1 MIEYGYINENGSLVS
16 KFLEEYSEKFKNEE
30 TGEIETRIV
39 SIQEQQTELS
49 ALGWKHVELVDDTK
63 LQCPEYYSVRIV
75 PYDAGDKISY
85 KYEQR
90 FNAKLVR
97 NKIDELK
104 ASLTSNDSVIGDYRI
119 TKCYEASLIGLD
131 MPYDIENL
139 HQQRQSVRDEINKLE
154 ALNSFKNIILCI
166 KWCICTPN
174 KLYLQLLINNLIK
187 YGLGSIICVYNSF
200 RYGLVCV

>member
-49 ALGWKHVELVDDTK
+49 ALGWKHVELVDDDTK

-154 ALNSFKNIILCI
+154 ALIASKI
-166 KWCICTPN
+166 
-174 KLYLQLLINNLIK
+174 
-187 YGLGSIICVYNSF
+187 
-200 RYGLVCV
+200 

>member
-30 TGEIETRIV
+30 TGEIYTDTLETLQLEFEDKAEGVALYIK
-39 SIQEQQTELS
+39 ELN
-49 ALGWKHVELVDDTK
+49 AEVAAIK
-63 LQCPEYYSVRIV
+63 CPEYYSVRIV

-154 ALNSFKNIILCI
+154 ALIASKI
-166 KWCICTPN
+166 
-174 KLYLQLLINNLIK
+174 
-187 YGLGSIICVYNSF
+187 
-200 RYGLVCV
+200 

>member
-1 MIEYGYINENGSLVS
+1 MVEYGYIDENGSLVS
-16 KFLEEYSEKFKNEE
+16 KFLEEYNENYKNEE
-30 TGEIETRIV
+30 TGEIEA
-39 SIQEQQTELS
+39 ELS

-139 HQQRQSVRDEINKLE
+139 HQQRQSGRDEINKLE
-154 ALNSFKNIILCI
+154 ALIASKI
-166 KWCICTPN
+166 
-174 KLYLQLLINNLIK
+174 
-187 YGLGSIICVYNSF
+187 
-200 RYGLVCV
+200 

>member
-1 MIEYGYINENGSLVS
+1 MVEYGYIDESGYLTS
-16 KFLEEYSEKFKNEE
+16 KILEEYTEKFRDDD
-30 TGEIETRIV
+30 GEIQERIISV
-39 SIQEQQTELS
+39 EEQANILS
-49 ALGWKHVELVDDTK
+49 GLGWKQVELVDDTK
-63 LQCPEYYSVRIV
+63 LDCPLYYSVHIA

-154 ALNSFKNIILCI
+154 ALIASKI
-166 KWCICTPN
+166 
-174 KLYLQLLINNLIK
+174 
-187 YGLGSIICVYNSF
+187 
-200 RYGLVCV
+200 

>member
-1 MIEYGYINENGSLVS
+1 M
-16 KFLEEYSEKFKNEE
+16 
-30 TGEIETRIV
+30 
-39 SIQEQQTELS
+39 S

-131 MPYDIENL
+131 MPYDIEKL

-154 ALNSFKNIILCI
+154 ALIASKI
-166 KWCICTPN
+166 
-174 KLYLQLLINNLIK
+174 
-187 YGLGSIICVYNSF
+187 
-200 RYGLVCV
+200 

>member
-1 MIEYGYINENGSLVS
+1 MVEYGYIDEGGYLTS
-16 KFLEEYSEKFKNEE
+16 KILEEYTEKFRDDD
-30 TGEIETRIV
+30 GEIQERIISV
-39 SIQEQQTELS
+39 EEQANILS
-49 ALGWKHVELVDDTK
+49 GLGWKPVELVDDTK
-63 LQCPEYYSVRIV
+63 LNCPLYYSVHIA

-85 KYEQR
+85 KYEHR

-154 ALNSFKNIILCI
+154 ALIASKI
-166 KWCICTPN
+166 
-174 KLYLQLLINNLIK
+174 
-187 YGLGSIICVYNSF
+187 
-200 RYGLVCV
+200 

>member
-75 PYDAGDKISY
+75 PYDARDKISY

-154 ALNSFKNIILCI
+154 ALIASKI
-166 KWCICTPN
+166 
-174 KLYLQLLINNLIK
+174 
-187 YGLGSIICVYNSF
+187 
-200 RYGLVCV
+200 

>member
-1 MIEYGYINENGSLVS
+1 MVEYGYIDENGYLTS
-16 KFLEEYSEKFKNEE
+16 KMLEEYTERFRDDD
-30 TGEIETRIV
+30 GEIQERVI
-39 SIQEQQTELS
+39 SIEEQANILS
-49 ALGWKHVELVDDTK
+49 GLGWKPVELVDDTK

-75 PYDAGDKISY
+75 PYDVGNKISY

-131 MPYDIENL
+131 MPYDIADL
-139 HQQRQSVRDEINKLE
+139 HLKRQSVRDEINKLE
-154 ALNSFKNIILCI
+154 ALIASKI
-166 KWCICTPN
+166 
-174 KLYLQLLINNLIK
+174 
-187 YGLGSIICVYNSF
+187 
-200 RYGLVCV
+200 

>member
-1 MIEYGYINENGSLVS
+1 MSLPKEYTER
-16 KFLEEYSEKFKNEE
+16 FRDDD
-30 TGEIETRIV
+30 GEIQERVI
-39 SIQEQQTELS
+39 SIEEQANILS
-49 ALGWKHVELVDDTK
+49 GLGWKPVELVDDTK

-75 PYDAGDKISY
+75 PYDVGNKISY

-131 MPYDIENL
+131 MPYDIADL
-139 HQQRQSVRDEINKLE
+139 HLKRQSVRDEINKLE
-154 ALNSFKNIILCI
+154 ALIASKI
-166 KWCICTPN
+166 
-174 KLYLQLLINNLIK
+174 
-187 YGLGSIICVYNSF
+187 
-200 RYGLVCV
+200 

>member
-119 TKCYEASLIGLD
+119 TKCYEASLIGLYMFAVD
-131 MPYDIENL
+131 GEFGAEVYSGATSQDQAMEVFRPALLMSRATPRFWNACPD
-139 HQQRQSVRDEINKLE
+139 QSRSQGPGSLR
-154 ALNSFKNIILCI
+154 SS
-166 KWCICTPN
+166 
-174 KLYLQLLINNLIK
+174 QLLARTVH
-187 YGLGSIICVYNSF
+187 G
-200 RYGLVCV
+200 

>member
-1 MIEYGYINENGSLVS
+1 M
-16 KFLEEYSEKFKNEE
+16 
-30 TGEIETRIV
+30 
-39 SIQEQQTELS
+39 S

-154 ALNSFKNIILCI
+154 ALIASKI
-166 KWCICTPN
+166 
-174 KLYLQLLINNLIK
+174 
-187 YGLGSIICVYNSF
+187 
-200 RYGLVCV
+200 

>member
-1 MIEYGYINENGSLVS
+1 MVEYGYIDENGYLTS
-16 KFLEEYSEKFKNEE
+16 KMLEEYTERFRDDD
-30 TGEIETRIV
+30 GEIQERVI
-39 SIQEQQTELS
+39 SIEEQANILS
-49 ALGWKHVELVDDTK
+49 GLGWKPVELVDDTK

-75 PYDAGDKISY
+75 PYDVGNKISY

-131 MPYDIENL
+131 MPYDIADL
-139 HQQRQSVRDEINKLE
+139 HLKRQSVRDEINKLE
-154 ALNSFKNIILCI
+154 AIIAS
-166 KWCICTPN
+166 N
-174 KLYLQLLINNLIK
+174 
-187 YGLGSIICVYNSF
+187 V
-200 RYGLVCV
+200 

>member
-1 MIEYGYINENGSLVS
+1 MVEYGYIDENGYLTS
-16 KFLEEYSEKFKNEE
+16 KMLEEYTERFRDDD
-30 TGEIETRIV
+30 GEIQERVI
-39 SIQEQQTELS
+39 SIEEQANILS
-49 ALGWKHVELVDDTK
+49 GLGWKPVELVDDTK

-154 ALNSFKNIILCI
+154 ALIASKI
-166 KWCICTPN
+166 
-174 KLYLQLLINNLIK
+174 
-187 YGLGSIICVYNSF
+187 
-200 RYGLVCV
+200 

>member
-1 MIEYGYINENGSLVS
+1 MVEYGYIDENGYLTS
-16 KFLEEYSEKFKNEE
+16 KMLEEYTERFRDDD
-30 TGEIETRIV
+30 GEIQERVI
-39 SIQEQQTELS
+39 SIEEQANILS
-49 ALGWKHVELVDDTK
+49 GLGWKPVELVDDTK

-131 MPYDIENL
+131 MPYDIADL
-139 HQQRQSVRDEINKLE
+139 HLKRQSVRDEINKLE
-154 ALNSFKNIILCI
+154 ALIASKI
-166 KWCICTPN
+166 
-174 KLYLQLLINNLIK
+174 
-187 YGLGSIICVYNSF
+187 
-200 RYGLVCV
+200 

>member
-131 MPYDIENL
+131 MPY
-139 HQQRQSVRDEINKLE
+139 V
-154 ALNSFKNIILCI
+154 
-166 KWCICTPN
+166 
-174 KLYLQLLINNLIK
+174 
-187 YGLGSIICVYNSF
+187 
-200 RYGLVCV
+200 

>member
-1 MIEYGYINENGSLVS
+1 MVEYGYIDENGYLTS
-16 KFLEEYSEKFKNEE
+16 KMLEEYTERFRDDD
-30 TGEIETRIV
+30 GEIQERVI
-39 SIQEQQTELS
+39 SIEEQANILS
-49 ALGWKHVELVDDTK
+49 GLGWKPVELVDDTK

-154 ALNSFKNIILCI
+154 V
-166 KWCICTPN
+166 
-174 KLYLQLLINNLIK
+174 LIASKI
-187 YGLGSIICVYNSF
+187 
-200 RYGLVCV
+200 

>member
-1 MIEYGYINENGSLVS
+1 MVEYGYIDENGYLTS
-16 KFLEEYSEKFKNEE
+16 KMLEEYTERFRDDD
-30 TGEIETRIV
+30 GEIQERVI
-39 SIQEQQTELS
+39 SIEEQANILS
-49 ALGWKHVELVDDTK
+49 GLGWKPVELVDDTK

-75 PYDAGDKISY
+75 PYDVGNKISY

-131 MPYDIENL
+131 MPYDIADL
-139 HQQRQSVRDEINKLE
+139 YLKRQSVRDEINKLE
-154 ALNSFKNIILCI
+154 ALIASKI
-166 KWCICTPN
+166 
-174 KLYLQLLINNLIK
+174 
-187 YGLGSIICVYNSF
+187 
-200 RYGLVCV
+200 

>member
-1 MIEYGYINENGSLVS
+1 MVEYGYIDEGGYLTS
-16 KFLEEYSEKFKNEE
+16 KILEEYTEKFRDDD
-30 TGEIETRIV
+30 GEIQERIISV
-39 SIQEQQTELS
+39 EEQANILS
-49 ALGWKHVELVDDTK
+49 GLGWKPVELVDDTK
-63 LQCPEYYSVRIV
+63 LNCPLYYSVHIA

-154 ALNSFKNIILCI
+154 ALIASKI
-166 KWCICTPN
+166 
-174 KLYLQLLINNLIK
+174 
-187 YGLGSIICVYNSF
+187 
-200 RYGLVCV
+200 

>member
-1 MIEYGYINENGSLVS
+1 MVEYGYIDESGYLTS
-16 KFLEEYSEKFKNEE
+16 KILEEYTEKFRDDD
-30 TGEIETRIV
+30 GEIQERIISV
-39 SIQEQQTELS
+39 EEQANILS
-49 ALGWKHVELVDDTK
+49 GLGWKQVELVDDTK
-63 LQCPEYYSVRIV
+63 LNCPLYYSVHIA

-154 ALNSFKNIILCI
+154 ALIASKI
-166 KWCICTPN
+166 
-174 KLYLQLLINNLIK
+174 
-187 YGLGSIICVYNSF
+187 
-200 RYGLVCV
+200 

>member
-1 MIEYGYINENGSLVS
+1 MQKAVVLYWQVPY
-16 KFLEEYSEKFKNEE
+16 
-30 TGEIETRIV
+30 
-39 SIQEQQTELS
+39 S
-49 ALGWKHVELVDDTK
+49 ALLCLRLQLLLQPAQIWLK

-154 ALNSFKNIILCI
+154 ALIASKI
-166 KWCICTPN
+166 
-174 KLYLQLLINNLIK
+174 
-187 YGLGSIICVYNSF
+187 
-200 RYGLVCV
+200 

>member
-1 MIEYGYINENGSLVS
+1 MVEYGYIDEGGYLTS
-16 KFLEEYSEKFKNEE
+16 KILEEYTEKFRDDD
-30 TGEIETRIV
+30 GEIQERIISV
-39 SIQEQQTELS
+39 EEQANILS
-49 ALGWKHVELVDDTK
+49 GLGWKPVELVDDTK
-63 LQCPEYYSVRIV
+63 LNCPLYYSVHSA

-154 ALNSFKNIILCI
+154 ALIASKI
-166 KWCICTPN
+166 
-174 KLYLQLLINNLIK
+174 
-187 YGLGSIICVYNSF
+187 
-200 RYGLVCV
+200 